1 MVTVCVCRCVI
12 IIVMYAVHAAL
23 VDDVDSGERQYR
35 KYQLIDVI
43 TSIIGY
49 ICQVVICIVGVDSRY
64 FDLYDP
70 PHDVICVDLD
80 TNTLTLP

>member
-1 MVTVCVCRCVI
+1 M
-12 IIVMYAVHAAL
+12 
-23 VDDVDSGERQYR
+23 
-35 KYQLIDVI
+35 
-43 TSIIGY
+43 
-49 ICQVVICIVGVDSRY
+49 QVVLYNGRKIVVVAAAAAAAAAVVFCWWVWGPAMSALGVDSRY

>member
-1 MVTVCVCRCVI
+1 MHLELAYLKSFMFLYMSLFGENVVCVF
-12 IIVMYAVHAAL
+12 
-23 VDDVDSGERQYR
+23 S
-35 KYQLIDVI
+35 
-43 TSIIGY
+43 
-49 ICQVVICIVGVDSRY
+49 GVDSRY

>member
-1 MVTVCVCRCVI
+1 MHSKALILLHCVI
-12 IIVMYAVHAAL
+12 HDVCAA
-23 VDDVDSGERQYR
+23 
-35 KYQLIDVI
+35 
-43 TSIIGY
+43 
-49 ICQVVICIVGVDSRY
+49 GVDSRY